1 MLEMEKYINITFTES
16 DQPIFPSLHKNFTCT
31 VRSHAKP
38 LLIMQ
43 FLGIDFFFFTQPFF
57 IGNYCVAKNYD
68 KLILAISQCLVIGM

>member
-43 FLGIDFFFFTQPFF
+43 FLGIDFFFLHNLSSQGITVWPK
-57 IGNYCVAKNYD
+57 IM
-68 KLILAISQCLVIGM
+68 IS